1 MSAHEKIHD
10 LLRETDVG
18 DSNGRVDGTELASV
32 ATLVDQNG
40 AAILESL
47 VEFIT
52 RYVILTPTEATAVA
66 LWIVHSHAIDAAEAT
81 PYLSITSAEK
91 ESGKTRLQEVL
102 ELVVRKPRA
111 TAHISEAALFRMIE
125 EEQPTLLFDEVDAIF
140 GAKARDREDMRA
152 LLNAGHRRGRVVF
165 RCFGDG
171 AKMQVKPFE
180 VFCAKTLAGIGELP
194 ETIASRSI
202 PIRLK
207 RKAKHE
213 KVKRFRPREAQVLA
227 EPLRAATAEWVET
240 IDAVLQAARP
250 ELPDEL
256 TDRQQDGWEPLLAI
270 ADIADEE
277 WPQRARRAAI
287 ELADG
292 EQSTSLSPSL
302 VLLSAI
308 MTVFTT
314 ETIAS
319 RELIQTLADDEESP
333 FVKWWNRDRDEPER
347 WAPAR
352 LAKLLKP
359 YGIKSK
365 QRWIDEKNQRG
376 YERADFDDAWSRYV
390 DTPTTVGPAE
400 TDDTPSSVLAPGRI
414 I

>member
-1 MSAHEKIHD
+1 MSAEKIRD
-10 LLRETDVG
+10 LLRETDLG
-18 DSNGRVDGTELASV
+18 DSNGRVPPVGKS
-32 ATLVDQNG
+32 G
-40 AAILESL
+40 AEILESL

-52 RYVILTPTEATAVA
+52 RYVIVTPTEAIAVA
-66 LWIVHSHAIDAAEAT
+66 LWVVHSHAIDAAEAT

-102 ELVVRKPRA
+102 ELVVRKPRP
-111 TAHISEAALFRMIE
+111 TAHISEAALFRAIE
-125 EEQPTLLFDEVDAIF
+125 GEKPTLLFDEVDAIF

-152 LLNAGHRRGRVVF
+152 LLNAGHRRGRVVL
-165 RCFGDG
+165 RCVGDG

-180 VFCAKTLAGIGELP
+180 VFCAKALAGIGELP

-213 KVKRFRPREAQVLA
+213 TVDRFRPREARVLA

-240 IDAVLQAARP
+240 IDSILQNARP

-270 ADIADEE
+270 ADLAGGE
-277 WPQRARRAAI
+277 WPERARRAAI
-287 ELADG
+287 ELANG
-292 EQSTSLSPSL
+292 EQTSSLSPSL
-302 VLLSAI
+302 VLLGAI
-308 MTVFTT
+308 RDAFTD

-319 RELIQTLADDEESP
+319 RTLIQTLAADEESP

-347 WAPAR
+347 WAPGQ

-376 YERADFDDAWSRYV
+376 YERSDFDDAWSRYV
-390 DTPTTVGPAE
+390 DAPAA
-400 TDDTPSSVLAPGRI
+400 DSPGTL
-414 I
+414 